1 MKFATAILVSLPFV
15 APFAPVLRSSP
26 KQARSCSALSAIV
39 TGPEGKAAA
48 SREEDIALTLKL
60 IMDHDER
67 STTVSKDQFIQ
78 QMEES
83 VKIQEQP
90 EEVVDVSV
98 PYDAAAKLAYDAS
111 DKSMAYEDFEK
122 QYLMEAVAL
131 VKSKQAGTDA

>member
-1 MKFATAILVSLPFV
+1 MKFATAILVSLPVV
-15 APFAPVLRSSP
+15 AAFAPVLRTSP

-111 DKSMAYEDFEK
+111 DKSM
-122 QYLMEAVAL
+122 
-131 VKSKQAGTDA
+131 